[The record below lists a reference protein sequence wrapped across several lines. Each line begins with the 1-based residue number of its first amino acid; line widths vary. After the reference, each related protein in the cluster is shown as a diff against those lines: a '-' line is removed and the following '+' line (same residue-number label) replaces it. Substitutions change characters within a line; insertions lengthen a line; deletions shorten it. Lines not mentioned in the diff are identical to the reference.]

1 MSDQD
6 KRCGTCKWWESIG
19 MMGIFERGECGMVEP
34 TKARLPSSISASAFL
49 MGPDGGTKCPCW
61 EAKE

>member
-6 KRCGTCKWWESIG
+6 KRCGTCKLWASDGTWQLN
-19 MMGIFERGECGMVEP
+19 ECAAPVPASVMVED
-34 TKARLPSSISASAFL
+34 RDL
-49 MGPDGGTKCPCW
+49 MTAMDGNECPCW

>member
-6 KRCGTCKWWESIG
+6 KRCGTCKWFDKDG
-19 MMGIFERGECGMVEP
+19 VDYFGVDAGERGWCGAPVPESVCVDYREMMM
-34 TKARLPSSISASAFL
+34 PSE
-49 MGPDGGTKCPCW
+49 GTICPCW